1 MMKKL
6 PLLIVLIQLG
16 TYSVIACSCSKPD
29 RLSKKM
35 LTEEQIVFIG
45 RVIEVSYIDD
55 YTMKTTFELEENLTY
70 MELSDTVT
78 IWSGR
83 DCEPHF
89 ISGERWYV
97 FPNLYED
104 KHWSGLCSRSAQLTD
119 RTIPENPYKDRYRR
133 LAQRDFNKNQRRA
146 QREIKF
152 LRKNK
157 S

>member
-1 MMKKL
+1 MIKKL
-6 PLLIVLIQLG
+6 LLLIALIQLG

-35 LTEEQIVFIG
+35 LTEAQIAFIG
-45 RVIEVSYIDD
+45 RVIEVTYIDD
-55 YTMKTTFELEENLTY
+55 YTMKTTFKLEENLMN
-70 MELSDTVT
+70 MELSYTVT

-89 ISGERWYV
+89 ISGEKWYV

-104 KHWSGLCSRSAQLTD
+104 KQWSGLCSRSAQLTD
-119 RTIPENPYKDRYRR
+119 RTIPENPYKDKYRR
-133 LAQRDFNKNQRRA
+133 QAQRAFNKNQRRA
-146 QREIKF
+146 YREIKF
-152 LRKNK
+152 LRKKK